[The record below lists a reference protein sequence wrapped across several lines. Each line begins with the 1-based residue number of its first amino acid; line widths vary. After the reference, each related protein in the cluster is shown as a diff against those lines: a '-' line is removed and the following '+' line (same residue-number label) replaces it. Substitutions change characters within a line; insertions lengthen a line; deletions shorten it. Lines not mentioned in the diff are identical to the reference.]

1 MDLACGTGSFL
12 REVKSNWPR
21 LHVTGLDL
29 SPHYLAV
36 ARRELAAWSRTRLVE
51 GTAEAIPFAD
61 GEFTV
66 VTCIYLFHELPP
78 RIRRAVSPR
87 SGGC

>member
-1 MDLACGTGSFL
+1 M
-12 REVKSNWPR
+12 
-21 LHVTGLDL
+21 TGLDL

-51 GTAEAIPFAD
+51 GRAEAMPFTD

-66 VTCIYLFHELPP
+66 VTSDLPLP
-78 RIRRAVSPR
+78 RIAAANSPGGVRRNSARAEAGRNLDPGR
-87 SGGC
+87 FTANR